1 MSWLKM
7 ELDMEAENRRRP
19 RALAAEAAA
28 GNVESQNYGNTYET
42 FMQPNFRDNFDAW
55 RQLPLE

>member
-1 MSWLKM
+1 
-7 ELDMEAENRRRP
+7 MEAENRRRP

-28 GNVESQNYGNTYET
+28 GNVESQNYGNTYEI